1 MACFVFAGKKS
12 TFLSGI
18 IRFPCCDCIA
28 KNEIHQRIDDAGK
41 GVLLVLAKILY
52 FFREIPRTEP
62 TRDLHA
68 SSPEELW
75 GWLPIQ
81 SVVVAL
87 GVLLVAVACSASR
100 ADLSWAQPVF
110 WAGYLTIICLPVVR
124 LTMRGVSRQERI
136 GTVVM
141 VGLAF
146 YLIKI
151 CYSPLVFNF
160 NDEMQHWRSTYDTLR
175 VQHLF
180 EYNPT
185 LPASSYFPGLES
197 VANAFI
203 AFTST
208 SIFNSGIVIEGVV
221 RILTILSLF
230 LLFERVTKSGYATS
244 LGCLVYFSDPNFMLG
259 DSQFTYEGIAIAL
272 SVTGLYFA
280 LQRVQLNESRG
291 RLGLILVAILCFSA
305 AIVTHHVTSYIL
317 AMLVSIWGIVPLL
330 GWKFPEWKFGPS
342 WFAALIVSGC
352 VAWLA
357 LVGPIVIP
365 YIGLPVRNGFA
376 QAVQVVMGAQK
387 ARTFFAG
394 GSSNQVPLILQ
405 LGSYAYVVVVAGL
418 LPFGALRIWQRKS
431 ENSLAPAMVVMGML
445 FYVAQLLRLSPDGLA
460 LTNRLAGAIY
470 LPLSL
475 VAGVGA
481 AGYVNR
487 RFLGKFWRVAIVA
500 ALVVVN
506 FGSAAAIVTARAL
519 PGPYNVDIFSR
530 RINTEGF
537 QTAAWAADVLGPD
550 HRFGADAINMLI
562 LGSYGQQHLVTEI
575 SDDLF
580 IEQSIY
586 QSSQFGMQEMM
597 LLHLSQVDYMTV
609 DSRIDE
615 NKQVIGP
622 LKPGSPAFLTNL
634 DGLPTIDRILDGG
647 HIMVYRLGFVGM
659 PLPPIETPTP
669 TP

>member
-1 MACFVFAGKKS
+1 M
-12 TFLSGI
+12 
-18 IRFPCCDCIA
+18 
-28 KNEIHQRIDDAGK
+28 
-41 GVLLVLAKILY
+41 LAKISSL
-52 FFREIPRTEP
+52 FREIPKTEP
-62 TRDLHA
+62 GRDVQP

-75 GWLPIQ
+75 GWLPVQ

-87 GVLLVAVACSASR
+87 GILLVAVACSASR
-100 ADLSWAQPVF
+100 ADFSWAQPVF
-110 WAGYLTIICLPVVR
+110 WGGYMTIISLPVVR

-136 GTVVM
+136 GTILL
-141 VGLAF
+141 VGMAF
-146 YLIKI
+146 YLIKF

-160 NDEMQHWRSTYDTLR
+160 NDEMQHWRSTYDTLL
-175 VQHLF
+175 VHHLF

-203 AFTST
+203 SFTSE
-208 SIFNSGIVIEGVV
+208 SIFNTGIVIEAVV
-221 RILTILSLF
+221 RILTMLSLF
-230 LLFERVTKSGYATS
+230 LLYERVTKSGYAAS
-244 LGCLVYFSDPNFMLG
+244 LACLIYFSDPNFMLG

-280 LQRVQLNESRG
+280 LQRVQINESRG
-291 RLGLILVAILCFSA
+291 RLGLILVAMVCFSA

-330 GWKFPEWKFGPS
+330 GWKFPEWKFGPA

-365 YIGLPVRNGFA
+365 YIGLPVRNGFE
-376 QAVQVVMGAQK
+376 QAVQVVMGTQK

-405 LGSYAYVVVVAGL
+405 LGSYAYVIVVAGL

-481 AGYVNR
+481 AGFLNR
-487 RFLGKFWRVAIVA
+487 HFLGKFWRVAIVT
-500 ALVVVN
+500 ALVIVN
-506 FGSAAAIVTARAL
+506 FGSAAAVINARSL
-519 PGPYNVDIFSR
+519 PGPYNVENFSR

-537 QTAAWAADVLGPD
+537 ETANWAAEVLGPN

-562 LGSYGQQHLVTEI
+562 LGSYGRQELVTEI
-575 SDDLF
+575 SDELF

-586 QSSQFGMQEMM
+586 LSPQFSLQEMT
-597 LLHLSQVDYMTV
+597 LLAYSNVHYLVI
-609 DSRIDE
+609 DSRIE
-615 NKQVIGP
+615 ESKQVNGP
-622 LKPGSPAFLTNL
+622 LKPGSPAFHTNL
-634 DGLPTIDRILDGG
+634 DGLPTVDRVFDGG
-647 HIMVYRLGFVGM
+647 HIMIYRLGFSIN
-659 PLPPIETPTP
+659 PPPDLLKLIESKKNPGN
-669 TP
+669 